1 MPTSQ
6 PDAPRSLADDLRR
19 RSDDALAS
27 LLQARPDLV
36 HPVPPDLTALVSR
49 ASTSVSTARALDR
62 LDAWGLQVVEVVAA
76 LSDPTSL
83 DDVVSALVGVERTD
97 VERACDLLIDRALLW
112 GGASELHL
120 VRAAREAVGA
130 WPAGLYAPGL
140 SALSADA
147 VIALVQDA
155 PPEARS
161 VLDHL
166 LWGPPLGSVGSADRA
181 ITVASARTPIEWL
194 LARSLLVP
202 LDATTVVLPREVA
215 LALRG
220 GAFLREPTPQ
230 PPAPVAP
237 IQRESGS
244 VDASAGQNAFAAVRR
259 VEDLLEQWS
268 VAPPSQLRSGGLSVR
283 DLAAAA
289 RALDCDE
296 AAAALLIE
304 VAHAAGL
311 VASDEEEH
319 PVWLPTSSYD
329 LWLTLDVVERWAQ
342 LAAAWLSLPRVP
354 ALIGQ
359 RDDRDSR
366 LNALTPDLDRPDAPE
381 VRRLTLSSGLV
392 APAGTVLTAEHVRA
406 ELAWRRPRRTSRVRD
421 IMIDSTLHEAEL
433 LGVTGLGALSGPGRA
448 LLATPASPRGT
459 AATKRAVPAPEA
471 AVAAMAPH
479 LPTPLDHVLLQA
491 DLTIVAPGPLESSL
505 AREVAL
511 MADVESTGGATVYRL
526 TPDSLRRAFDAGRS
540 AHDVMQFLES
550 RSRTPVP
557 QPLAYLVDDVARR
570 HGVVRVGA
578 AGSYVRCDDE
588 AAISQILVDKR
599 AASLRAVRLAPGVLA
614 LQVPVDEALPVLRS
628 LGLAPAAETPD
639 GTVVIRRP
647 DSRRTAG
654 RPRSAHRVT
663 EPSAPDALLTSAA
676 VKALRAGDRISV
688 GARRAAGPERLGTIP
703 LSSSADTIAA
713 VRTAIVDELSLWIGY
728 ADTDGRATERVI
740 DPIEISRGFL
750 TAYDHRYEE
759 VRSFALARITGV
771 AAHEPAP
778 S

>member
-1 MPTSQ
+1 MPTR
-6 PDAPRSLADDLRR
+6 PADAPRSLADDLRR
-19 RSDDALAS
+19 RSDDALAV

-36 HPVPPDLTALVSR
+36 HPVPADLTALVSR

-62 LDAWGLQVVEVVAA
+62 LDAWALQVVEVVAA
-76 LSDPTSL
+76 LPDPTSF
-83 DDVVSALVGVERTD
+83 DDVVDALVGVERAD
-97 VERACDLLIDRALLW
+97 VDRACALLLDRALLW
-112 GGASELHL
+112 GSSDELHL
-120 VRAAREAVGA
+120 VRAAREAVGV

-147 VIALVQDA
+147 VITLVQNA

-166 LWGPPLGSVGSADRA
+166 LWGPPLGSVAAADRA
-181 ITVASARTPIEWL
+181 VTVESASTPIEWL
-194 LARSLLVP
+194 LARSLIVP

-220 GAFLREPTPQ
+220 GAFLRDPSPAPPQ
-230 PPAPVAP
+230 PITP
-237 IQRESGS
+237 IQRDAGAI
-244 VDASAGQNAFAAVRR
+244 DASAGQSAFAAVRR

-296 AAAALLIE
+296 SAAALLIE

-311 VASDEEEH
+311 LASDEEEH
-319 PVWLPTSSYD
+319 PVWLPTSAYD

-342 LAAAWLSLPRVP
+342 LASAWLTLPRVP

-366 LNALTPDLDRPDAPE
+366 LNALTPDLDRADAPE
-381 VRRLTLSSGLV
+381 VRRLTLNSGLA
-392 APAGTVLTAEHVRA
+392 APAGTALTAEHVRG

-421 IMIDSTLHEAEL
+421 IMIDSTLHEAEM

-448 LLATPASPRGT
+448 LLNTPLSQRGPAS
-459 AATKRAVPAPEA
+459 TKRGSSSPDA
-471 AVAAMAPH
+471 AVAAMAPL

-505 AREVAL
+505 AREVGL

-526 TPDSLRRAFDAGRS
+526 TADSLRRAFDAGRS

-557 QPLAYLVDDVARR
+557 QPLAYLVDDVARK

-588 AAISQILVDKR
+588 AALSQILVDKR

-614 LQVPVDEALPVLRS
+614 LQVPVDEALPVLRA
-628 LGLAPAAETPD
+628 LGLAPAAEAPD

-647 DSRRTAG
+647 DSRRTTG
-654 RPRSAHRVT
+654 RARSTHRVT
-663 EPSAPDALLTSAA
+663 EPSAPDALLISAA

-713 VRTAIVDELSLWIGY
+713 VRSAIVDQLSLWIGY
-728 ADTDGRATERVI
+728 ADTDGRATERVV

-771 AAHEPAP
+771 AAHEATP